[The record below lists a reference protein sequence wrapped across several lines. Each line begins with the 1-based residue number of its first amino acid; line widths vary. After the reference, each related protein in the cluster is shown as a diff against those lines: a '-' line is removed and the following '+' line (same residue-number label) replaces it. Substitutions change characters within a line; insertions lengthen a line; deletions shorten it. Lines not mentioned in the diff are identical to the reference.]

1 MLSLLSSLVLQ
12 SSNFSCSVNL
22 TEIGCIARGN
32 FEAELLQLDDH
43 RMRRVLGEPLLKS
56 FAEQEELSDCARPAL
71 FVEEN

>member
-12 SSNFSCSVNL
+12 SSVNL